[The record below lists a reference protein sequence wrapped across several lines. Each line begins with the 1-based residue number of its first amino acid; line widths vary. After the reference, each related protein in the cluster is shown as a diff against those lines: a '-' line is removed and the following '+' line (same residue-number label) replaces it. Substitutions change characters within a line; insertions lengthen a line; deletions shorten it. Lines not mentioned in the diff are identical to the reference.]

1 MNRKLVLIIALTLLV
16 GVLSVAFN
24 VQRAKATGTIYIRAD
39 GSIDPPDAPITTVDY
54 VTYTLT
60 GNISSDYHGIVV
72 ERSNIIID
80 GAGYTVEGAG
90 AWESSGIYL
99 GGRSN
104 VTIENMEV
112 GKFYWGIK
120 LEESSNNTIQ
130 GNNITN
136 NWAGIGL
143 SWSSNNFLRDNNMV
157 GNNRNF
163 GVYGYEYLHFV
174 QDVDSSN
181 TVDGKFVYYWVNVQN
196 ATVPSDAGYVAL
208 VNCTSITVQNLN
220 LTNNIQCIL
229 LAFSENS
236 TITGSNIIN
245 DGDGIGLH
253 GSSNNIICGNNVT
266 ANKGYGIWMRESS
279 NNSIVQNNLISCS
292 RAVDIEDAS
301 NNEIVENNI
310 EYREW
315 GVRLSHASN
324 NTLRGNNITGIFYP
338 YSTGVYLYGSLF
350 NSISQNTIKESEV
363 GMELI
368 DSSGNRIAENNLTE
382 NFYGML
388 LKGSQAN
395 SLIGNNIAH
404 SPMISERGNETRRV
418 GIGILISYTYYS
430 NLLRNNSIAGYMYN
444 FGMENG
450 YYFQDI
456 DASNTVDGRPIYYW
470 VNRQNSEIPSDAGYV
485 AIINSTNI
493 RVEGLDLRNNYQ
505 GIFIAYSNNVT
516 ICENNITNSY
526 IGLYLGSELGNN
538 IIYHNNFIS
547 NMQQV
552 YFYQPSSN
560 IWDDGYPS
568 GGNYWSDHTDDDVKS
583 GPSQDLPRS
592 DGMGD
597 TPFTIDADNVD
608 HYPLMNPYG
617 APPPPAYSL
626 TITSTVDGTTDP
638 SPGTY
643 SYTANSTVQITAF
656 PEANYLFDHWELDSI
671 NVGSSITYIVL
682 MDKNHT
688 LQAVFYI
695 IGDINRDGTVDIKD
709 LVLFVKAFGSYPTHT
724 RWNPKADLNNDEK
737 VDIKDLVLVIKH
749 FGEHYP

>member
-1 MNRKLVLIIALTLLV
+1 
-16 GVLSVAFN
+16 
-24 VQRAKATGTIYIRAD
+24 
-39 GSIDPPDAPITTVDY
+39 
-54 VTYTLT
+54 
-60 GNISSDYHGIVV
+60 
-72 ERSNIIID
+72 
-80 GAGYTVEGAG
+80 
-90 AWESSGIYL
+90 
-99 GGRSN
+99 
-104 VTIENMEV
+104 
-112 GKFYWGIK
+112 
-120 LEESSNNTIQ
+120 
-130 GNNITN
+130 
-136 NWAGIGL
+136 
-143 SWSSNNFLRDNNMV
+143 
-157 GNNRNF
+157 
-163 GVYGYEYLHFV
+163 
-174 QDVDSSN
+174 
-181 TVDGKFVYYWVNVQN
+181 
-196 ATVPSDAGYVAL
+196 
-208 VNCTSITVQNLN
+208 
-220 LTNNIQCIL
+220 
-229 LAFSENS
+229 
-236 TITGSNIIN
+236 
-245 DGDGIGLH
+245 
-253 GSSNNIICGNNVT
+253 
-266 ANKGYGIWMRESS
+266 
-279 NNSIVQNNLISCS
+279 
-292 RAVDIEDAS
+292 
-301 NNEIVENNI
+301 
-310 EYREW
+310 
-315 GVRLSHASN
+315 
-324 NTLRGNNITGIFYP
+324 
-338 YSTGVYLYGSLF
+338 
-350 NSISQNTIKESEV
+350 
-363 GMELI
+363 
-368 DSSGNRIAENNLTE
+368 
-382 NFYGML
+382 
-388 LKGSQAN
+388 
-395 SLIGNNIAH
+395 
-404 SPMISERGNETRRV
+404 
-418 GIGILISYTYYS
+418 
-430 NLLRNNSIAGYMYN
+430 MYN